1 MMITNTL
8 EQNSID
14 NELSVVDIRRV
25 TISLSAL
32 ENAAAIAITEAMLM
46 VAGLGCTMINT
57 PRKPMMM
64 VSQRRV
70 LTVRQEAVVPA
81 QPQKGTCETMETIEQ
96 VGVVIDR
103 W

>member
-1 MMITNTL
+1 MLITNTL

-25 TISLSAL
+25 TMSRRAL

-70 LTVRQEAVVPA
+70 LTRSPRSSGASA
-81 QPQKGTCETMETIEQ
+81 ATKTGLANTMETI
-96 VGVVIDR
+96 
-103 W
+103 